1 MILESV
7 FNLKSVS
14 EKKKKLG
21 VWQKVRKQNLKNH
34 LYY

>member
-14 EKKKKLG
+14 EKKKIG